1 VYEQILDEKG
11 GIIEGEFVDQNG
23 DGLINELD
31 KYRYKKPAADYTI
44 GFTSRIAIGKFD
56 LAFAGRSSLGNYVY
70 NNVQTDMGYLNRIYG
85 TTGVLWN
92 VNQSAVDNNA
102 LDQASL
108 TFSDFFVRKAD
119 FLRLDH
125 ITAGYNFDKLIGSF
139 TRVYATMQNPFVITK
154 YDGLDPEIFGGID
167 NNIYPRPRTMVIGL
181 NVEF

>member
-1 VYEQILDEKG
+1 V
-11 GIIEGEFVDQNG
+11 
-23 DGLINELD
+23 INELD

-70 NNVQTDMGYLNRIYG
+70 NNVQTDMGYLNRIFG

-139 TRVYATMQNPFVITK
+139 TRVYVTMQNPFIITK

-167 NNIYPRPRTMVIGL
+167 NNIYPRPRTTVIGL